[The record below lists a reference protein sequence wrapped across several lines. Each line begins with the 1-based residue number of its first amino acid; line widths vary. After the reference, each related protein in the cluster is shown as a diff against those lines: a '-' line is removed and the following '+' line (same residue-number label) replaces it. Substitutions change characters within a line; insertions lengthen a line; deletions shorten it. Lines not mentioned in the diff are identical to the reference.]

1 MPGNPLALYQP
12 QPYPLPAPS
21 SAAPIYESEQYPVEQ
36 PWATPIAQA
45 VQNFADDS
53 SANEYDASEGDS
65 VQDVLW
71 RRITLG
77 TAGMLIVVVSVAITL
92 LVTHSSESKT
102 DNAVAIPPGPAGPTV
117 SLATREQDPIPL
129 TVKEV
134 FPTKALQLGKVRY
147 EVLASEEVKGCPETV
162 NGNAAATLRSLD
174 CTQVIRAAITD
185 PDRKFLITAG
195 ILNLAKAEDVD
206 ALAQVLRSAG
216 GGNFDMIVPTSMSV
230 EAAQARPLHFS
241 RNGHYLTF
249 TTGVPIKIKPGEN
262 IFENAQLSQALNITR
277 VLTTNALDRRELGA
291 GVGH

>member
-1 MPGNPLALYQP
+1 M
-12 QPYPLPAPS
+12 
-21 SAAPIYESEQYPVEQ
+21 YEPEQYPVEQ
-36 PWATPIAQA
+36 PWSAPA
-45 VQNFADDS
+45 VQPRQNFPDYS
-53 SANEYDASEGDS
+53 SANDNDASEGDS

-77 TAGMLIVVVSVAITL
+77 TAGVLIVVISVAITL
-92 LVTHSSESKT
+92 FATRSSDSKT
-102 DNAVAIPPGPAGPTV
+102 DTAIAIAPGPAGPTV
-117 SLATREQDPIPL
+117 SLASREQDSIPL

-134 FPTKALQLGKVRY
+134 FPTKALQFGKVRY

-162 NGNAAATLRSLD
+162 NGNAAATLRNLD
-174 CTQVIRAAITD
+174 CTQMIRAAISD

-277 VLTTNALDRRELGA
+277 VLTANALDRRELGA